1 MKNTKLK
8 RLTFKKGITK
18 IYFPFFAPLS
28 IDGKITLEP
37 KLYFENIRSKYIL
50 NKKAYMTF
58 KYEQVEINVD
68 SICVTVHKPL

>member
-1 MKNTKLK
+1 MKNTKQK

-18 IYFPFFAPLS
+18 INFPFFAPLYFN
-28 IDGKITLEP
+28 GTITLDP
-37 KLYFENIRSKYIL
+37 KAYFENIRSKYLL

-58 KYEQVEINVD
+58 NYEIVEGMGD